1 MAGDVDE
8 GVLQQHAEQ
17 LYAGAPED
25 FVAARNDAV
34 KALRSSGDRPTAT
47 AVAALRR
54 PTQAA
59 WVVNR
64 LVRERSELVEELLEL
79 GASLRAAQSS
89 LDADSL
95 RELTRQ
101 RRRLVAGVAKEAGA
115 LAREAGAPLAP
126 ATERQ
131 VEDTLQAAVVDA
143 DLAEVL
149 RSGLLVQPLSS
160 TGVESLADVQAIP
173 GAPRLTVVRGAK
185 PDRGESAVKAPPTS
199 QSVVKAPPEPEGDR
213 EDGAARQRAQRA
225 AQEAERQAEQE
236 AERERARERA
246 RLQRDRRAQRR
257 DLEKAE
263 SSVARLQRDVD
274 DLRQRLEAAES
285 TLRQAQDRRDG
296 LRSEVEALDALLGRV
311 SGSGSAG

>member
-1 MAGDVDE
+1 MAGQGGDVDE
-8 GVLQQHAEQ
+8 DVLQEHAER
-17 LYAGAPED
+17 LYAGSPDD

-47 AVAALRR
+47 AVGALRR

-64 LVRERSELVEELLEL
+64 LVRQRSEVVEELLEL

-89 LDADSL
+89 LDADTL
-95 RELTRQ
+95 RDLTRQ
-101 RRRLVAGVAKEAGA
+101 RRRLVAGVAREAGA
-115 LAREAGAPLAP
+115 LAREAGTPLTS

-160 TGVESLADVQAIP
+160 TGVDSLADVQAIP
-173 GAPRLTVVRGAK
+173 GAPRLTVVQGKEPDAAK
-185 PDRGESAVKAPPTS
+185 VRSSKPARTRKRSDEDR
-199 QSVVKAPPEPEGDR
+199 
-213 EDGAARQRAQRA
+213 AARE
-225 AQEAERQAEQE
+225 EAERAERAALEAEQ
-236 AERERARERA
+236 ERARERT
-246 RLQRDRRAQRR
+246 RLQRDRRAERR

-263 SSVARLQRDVD
+263 SSVARLERDVD
-274 DLRQRLEAAES
+274 DLRQRLEAAET
-285 TLRQAQDRRDG
+285 TLREAQDRRDAV
-296 LRSEVEALDALLGRV
+296 RSRIDSLDEALGRL

>member
-1 MAGDVDE
+1 MAGKDGDVDAHL
-8 GVLQQHAEQ
+8 LQEHAER

-25 FVAARNDAV
+25 FVAARNEAV

-47 AVAALRR
+47 AVGALRR

-64 LVRERSELVEELLEL
+64 LVRERSEVVDELLEL

-89 LDADSL
+89 LDADTL
-95 RELTRQ
+95 RDLTKQ
-101 RRRLVAGVAKEAGA
+101 RRRLVAGVAREAGA
-115 LAREAGAPLAP
+115 LAREAGTPLTS

-173 GAPRLTVVRGAK
+173 GAPRLTVVQGTK
-185 PDRGESAVKAPPTS
+185 PDRAQTTPRKPTKARN
-199 QSVVKAPPEPEGDR
+199 KADTDR
-213 EDGAARQRAQRA
+213 AARE
-225 AQEAERQAEQE
+225 EAERAERAAREAEQ
-236 AERERARERA
+236 ARARERT
-246 RLQRDRRAQRR
+246 RLQRERRAERR
-257 DLEKAE
+257 DLEKAD
-263 SSVARLQRDVD
+263 SSVARLERDVD
-274 DLRQRLEAAES
+274 DLRQRLEAAET
-285 TLRQAQDRRDG
+285 TLREAQDRRD
-296 LRSEVEALDALLGRV
+296 ALQSRIDSLDGALERL